1 MTPTVSSAR
10 IRVLH
15 VIDSFDLGGAQT
27 ALLHL
32 VRHRDTARF
41 DVEVAAM
48 HGCGVYWD
56 RFAELGVPV
65 HSLSPRKWLPVY
77 FLKLAALLLARRFDV
92 VHCHLFGANILAKPL
107 AALLGARV
115 RINHD
120 QCNDRARI
128 DSRALFLAD
137 KITNRLSSHIC
148 AVSRSIR
155 DFLVDHERVP
165 ADRVSVVY
173 NGVDIAGFTPGGG
186 ARDSARE
193 KLGLPRG
200 AFVVAGV
207 GRLHPQKNFALF
219 LDVAAEALARSKI
232 PLHFIIAGT
241 GPEEAMLRERAKS
254 LGIADRVTFAGFVA
268 DMRAIYAAS
277 DALLLTSLYEGLP
290 LTVLEAMATGVPV
303 IASRLDGIGEILG
316 DGVDSRLAASGNRTE
331 FVETLLE
338 ISAQPETARGLAAAA
353 RKKVEATFS
362 AETMAR
368 EVEAIYERCLNQT
381 TRKV

>member
-1 MTPTVSSAR
+1 MIRNTPSPR

-32 VRHRDTARF
+32 VRHRDSARF

-48 HGCGVYWD
+48 HGRGVYWD

-115 RINHD
+115 LINHD

-128 DSRALFLAD
+128 DSRALFLVD

-173 NGVDIAGFTPGGG
+173 NGVDIAGFTPGAG

-193 KLGLPRG
+193 KLGLPRE

-219 LDVAAEALARSKI
+219 LDVATEALARSKI
-232 PLHFIIAGT
+232 TLHFIIAGT

-268 DMRAIYAAS
+268 DMRAIYMAA

-331 FVETLLE
+331 FVEALLE
-338 ISAQPETARGLAAAA
+338 ISAQPETARRLAAAA

-362 AETMAR
+362 AESMAR
-368 EVEAIYERCLNQT
+368 EVEAIYDRCLDQT
-381 TRKV
+381 TRRV

>member
-32 VRHRDTARF
+32 VRHRDTERF
-41 DVEVAAM
+41 DVEVATM
-48 HGCGVYWD
+48 HGRGVFWD
-56 RFAELGVPV
+56 RFAETGVPV
-65 HSLSPRKWLPVY
+65 HSLAPWKWLPVY
-77 FLKLAALLLARRFDV
+77 FLKLAALLIARRFDV
-92 VHCHLFGANILAKPL
+92 VHSHLFGANLLAKPL
-107 AALLGARV
+107 AALLGVRV
-115 RINHD
+115 LVNHD

-155 DFLVDHERVP
+155 DFLVEHERVP

-173 NGVDIAGFTPGGG
+173 NGVDLKGITPGVVTREAARGKIG
-186 ARDSARE
+186 LSRDS
-193 KLGLPRG
+193 
-200 AFVVAGV
+200 FVVAGV

-219 LDVAAEALARSKI
+219 LDVAAEALKRSNA
-232 PLHFIIAGT
+232 PLHFVIAGT
-241 GPEEAMLRERAKS
+241 GPEEAMLRERTKS
-254 LGIADRVTFAGFVA
+254 LGIGARVTFAGFIA
-268 DMRAIYAAS
+268 DMHLIYAAS
-277 DALLLTSLYEGLP
+277 DALMLTSLFEGLP
-290 LTVLEAMATGVPV
+290 LTVLEAMAMGVPV
-303 IASRLDGIGEILG
+303 IASRLDGIGEILV
-316 DGVDSRLAASGNRTE
+316 DGVDSRLATSGNCEE
-331 FVETLLE
+331 FATALLQTV
-338 ISAQPETARGLAAAA
+338 SQPEIAHRLADAA
-353 RKKVEATFS
+353 RKKVESTFS

-368 EVEAIYERCLNQT
+368 EVEAIYDRCLDQT

>member
-1 MTPTVSSAR
+1 MSRGTPSPR

-32 VRHRDTARF
+32 VKHRDSSRF

-48 HGCGVYWD
+48 HGRGVFWD
-56 RFAELGVPV
+56 RFVELGVPV

-77 FLKLAALLLARRFDV
+77 FLKLAALLLARRFDA
-92 VHCHLFGANILAKPL
+92 VHCHLFGANLLAKPL
-107 AALLGARV
+107 AALLGVRV

-155 DFLVDHERVP
+155 DFLVDHERVS

-173 NGVDIAGFTPGGG
+173 NGVDLDGFTPGVG
-186 ARDSARE
+186 ARDSARA
-193 KLGLPRG
+193 KLGLPRE
-200 AFVVAGV
+200 AFVVVGV

-219 LDVAAEALARSKI
+219 LDVAAGTIARHGK
-232 PLHFIIAGT
+232 PMQFVIAGT
-241 GPEEAMLRERAKS
+241 GPEEGMLREKAKS
-254 LGIADRVTFAGFVA
+254 IGIADRVTFARFVA
-268 DMRAIYAAS
+268 DMRAIYAAA
-277 DALLLTSLYEGLP
+277 DALLLTSIYEGLP
-290 LTVLEAMATGVPV
+290 LTVLEAMAMGVPV
-303 IASRLDGIGEILG
+303 IASRLDGIEEILA
-316 DGVDSRLAASGNRTE
+316 DGVDSRLAASGNCGE
-331 FVETLLE
+331 FVAALLE
-338 ISAQPETARGLAAAA
+338 ISAHPETARGLADAA

-362 AETMAR
+362 AATMAR
-368 EVEAIYERCLNQT
+368 EVEAVYEQCLNQNAQ
-381 TRKV
+381 KV